1 MFCGRD
7 RKGALRMADKVD
19 TSKKDV
25 FVYIYDAAD
34 DEDEAYNRNLIRSRA
49 LHNIHRHLPG
59 QGVLY

>member
-1 MFCGRD
+1 
-7 RKGALRMADKVD
+7 MADKID
-19 TSKKDV
+19 ASKKDV